1 MLKFVGLKKPPAI
14 TKTATTKVKK
24 QKLKDKK

>member
-1 MLKFVGLKKPPAI
+1 MDSASSEAYISKNFLEKYAQ
-14 TKTATTKVKK
+14 KK